1 MLFQYN
7 TDRIVLRLLDESCS
21 GEVLDFYLKGDSYFG
36 SMEPDRIEGF
46 YTEEYQR
53 RVLKYETECFMAE
66 KCARYYIYECGGREI
81 IGTVALRNV
90 VRGSFLS
97 ATIGYKLLPEYT
109 GCGIATE
116 AVSIVTDEAL
126 KDGLHRIVAY
136 VQPENTASIKVLEHC
151 GYELEGIARDYAM
164 LKGRW
169 HDHAVYSR
177 IAGKYSE

>member
-21 GEVLDFYLKGDSYFG
+21 EDVLEFYLKGDSYFG
-36 SMEPDRIEGF
+36 AMEPDRIEGF

-53 RVLKYETECFMAE
+53 RVLKYETESFMAE
-66 KCARYYIYECGGREI
+66 KSARYYIYERGGREI

-109 GCGIATE
+109 C
-116 AVSIVTDEAL
+116 
-126 KDGLHRIVAY
+126 
-136 VQPENTASIKVLEHC
+136 
-151 GYELEGIARDYAM
+151 
-164 LKGRW
+164 
-169 HDHAVYSR
+169 
-177 IAGKYSE
+177 